1 MDPIVLSTH
10 TYRQGCCESLRGW
23 RRKLM
28 LPLPPAIIY
37 CNWYIRACTT
47 QTGVPTDGLKK
58 VILRLKPEQMNSDR
72 NGKLG
77 MCVKH
82 GTEICLPWTRL
93 LSSLSPPSSNT
104 LLLSSTTS
112 GHESHMADLQDL
124 FPILNLPV
132 CPTLL
137 IINPHSQLKYSLL
150 EL

>member
-93 LSSLSPPSSNT
+93 LSSLSPLLQIHSS
-104 LLLSSTTS
+104 SAPQQ
-112 GHESHMADLQDL
+112 ADM
-124 FPILNLPV
+124 N
-132 CPTLL
+132 PTWQ
-137 IINPHSQLKYSLL
+137 ICRICSQS
-150 EL
+150 